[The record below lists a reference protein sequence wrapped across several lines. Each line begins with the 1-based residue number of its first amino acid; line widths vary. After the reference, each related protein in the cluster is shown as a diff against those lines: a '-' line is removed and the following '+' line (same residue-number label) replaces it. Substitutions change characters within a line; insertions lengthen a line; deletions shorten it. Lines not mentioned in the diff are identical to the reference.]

1 MILWCKTNTT
11 LAALSLPAQTVLMV
25 KAARKETNQEQ
36 RNKLARTLFQEIWI
50 KDKQVVA
57 VKPQPELKPF
67 FDLNYGAMEEKLSQN
82 FGKWRPRGDS
92 NPRSP
97 P

>member
-1 MILWCKTNTT
+1 MAEF
-11 LAALSLPAQTVLMV
+11 LASVAEAWEVATG
-25 KAARKETNQEQ
+25 EQ
-36 RNKLARTLFQEIWI
+36 RNKLALTLFREVWL
-50 KDKQVVA
+50 KDKQIVA

-92 NPRSP
+92 NP
-97 P
+97 